1 MLVTIGFK
9 PSVVSGRWFLRLFSM
24 LSHKQKKAVPVGTA
38 FFQSVRRLLSE
49 TVFAVSVFVGTLYL
63 FEAVMDAVE
72 FVNCHYSG
80 GKSGGLKHDFCY
92 AKHDMHAAVASDSF
106 HSCGY
111 FGYGFG
117 MFLLAK
123 NM

>member
-1 MLVTIGFK
+1 M
-9 PSVVSGRWFLRLFSM
+9 
-24 LSHKQKKAVPVGTA
+24 
-38 FFQSVRRLLSE
+38 
-49 TVFAVSVFVGTLYL
+49 FAVFVGALYL

-106 HSCGY
+106 HSCVY

-123 NM
+123 NMRKGLLYRYRIKKNAQRGNFG